1 MLLTTTRGLRLLVCD
16 GSSSIP
22 SSGFPWHD
30 PSGRRQGGSAW
41 GKRVSV
47 YLLSLNCKQRIT
59 SSHCPLMG
67 KNGSHSLQ
75 VPFRKSKW
83 VGLAS
88 SQPLHHALG
97 FAVFKLF
104 SLFLAFLLS
113 PKKNPYHWKMII
125 QLLFLR
131 LPFFPLTKVTPSQ
144 IQQTPSRDHYVAGRT
159 QGNYCRY
166 EAI

>member
-1 MLLTTTRGLRLLVCD
+1 MLLTTTRGLRLLICD

-30 PSGRRQGGSAW
+30 PSGRREGGSAW
-41 GKRVSV
+41 GKHVSV

-113 PKKNPYHWKMII
+113 PKKKPLSLEDDNPTIVLTTSILSPYEGHTISDSANTI
-125 QLLFLR
+125 QRPLRSRQDTRKLLS
-131 LPFFPLTKVTPSQ
+131 V
-144 IQQTPSRDHYVAGRT
+144 
-159 QGNYCRY
+159 
-166 EAI
+166 